1 MHDVLHVQGGEEG
14 ERTKLVRVFVCCA
27 ACTCVL
33 HTNTR
38 AHFHPSS
45 FACEL
50 VESEVLPEPGST
62 QEAVFAEID
71 LATTTLFTVEL
82 CFNLFAHSEHRFH
95 EFIVQRANW
104 FDAFIVAISLF
115 NVVLQATGASLP
127 NAKVHAHTPSH
138 AHALTC
144 AETPAPECHKHKHK
158 HRHARACVHAQRR
171 IAAKRIITLP
181 KHTHTHTHTHTQT
194 YTALAP
200 ASPRARAAGVY
211 QARKSPKTIV
221 GYLCRNLARC
231 TVLQAGSWSRAYDLG
246 PDLLAGVGHALWGP
260 ELLKA
265 FRV

>member
-71 LATTTLFTVEL
+71 LATTILFTVEL
-82 CFNLFAHSEHRFH
+82 CFNLFAHSEHHFR

-181 KHTHTHTHTHTQT
+181 KHTHTHTHTHTNIHSSC
-194 YTALAP
+194 ACF
-200 ASPRARAAGVY
+200 ASGACCGCLPSSKISKNYCRLSVPQSCQVHSFASRLLVQGIRLRA
-211 QARKSPKTIV
+211 
-221 GYLCRNLARC
+221 
-231 TVLQAGSWSRAYDLG
+231 
-246 PDLLAGVGHALWGP
+246 
-260 ELLKA
+260 
-265 FRV
+265 

>member
-181 KHTHTHTHTHTQT
+181 KHTHTHTHTHKHTQLLRLLRLGRVLRVFT
-194 YTALAP
+194 KLENLQKLLSAICAAILPGAQFCKPAP
-200 ASPRARAAGVY
+200 
-211 QARKSPKTIV
+211 
-221 GYLCRNLARC
+221 
-231 TVLQAGSWSRAYDLG
+231 G
-246 PDLLAGVGHALWGP
+246 PGHTT
-260 ELLKA
+260 
-265 FRV
+265 